1 MDMPSHKHLKWEY
14 HFEGT
19 FDIHHQAKNN
29 CILPVF
35 LEILQR
41 YCKLVVFGT
50 FGHVWL
56 RTPKVILSSCK
67 RLLCFSADKK
77 STSLPMLLWRY
88 CKDMQTY
95 FRYFG
100 HPWLHSPKKQ
110 YKLVEDFDVYLHAKM
125 NFIIYFFLNNPCNG
139 IGWLY
144 LAHNLR
150 PKILPYMFEKYQ

>member
-1 MDMPSHKHLKWEY
+1 MPSHKHLKWEY

-67 RLLCFSADKK
+67 TLLSFSAGKK
-77 STSLPMLLWRY
+77 STSFLMLLWRY

-100 HPWLHSPKKQ
+100 HAWLHSPKMIVSTSMFICMQ
-110 YKLVEDFDVYLHAKM
+110 KM
-125 NFIIYFFLNNPCNG
+125 NFIIHFFLKILQFKESCNG

-144 LAHNLR
+144 LAHNSR
-150 PKILPYMFEKYQ
+150 PKILPDMFEKYQ